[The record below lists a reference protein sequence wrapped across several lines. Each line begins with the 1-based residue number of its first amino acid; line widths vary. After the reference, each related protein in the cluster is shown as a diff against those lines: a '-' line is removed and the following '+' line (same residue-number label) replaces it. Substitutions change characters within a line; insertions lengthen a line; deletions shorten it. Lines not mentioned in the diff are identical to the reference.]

1 MKQPLKCQPVRAPGS
16 AGRTA
21 LAVAAFCLPPPA
33 HAEHAH
39 HEHHAHGEVEEV
51 LVIGHP
57 LSGEGFAQ
65 ISDVLDSEDLKRKAA
80 HNIGATIGNEP
91 GVHNA
96 SFGAAIGRPVIRGLG
111 GARVRIMEDRIDTL
125 DVSVTGADH
134 VVGVDAFIAEGIEI
148 TKGSGTLMYGSGA
161 IGGVVDVHTGRIPHG
176 LPERV
181 SGRLDVRA
189 SDNGDGRNGSF
200 RLDGGGGNFAWHVDG
215 FSREADDYDIPGFAE
230 SALLRRLEET
240 EEEHHDEDEH
250 GADEDDHAGDEDN
263 HEDEDGDDH
272 ADEEEIRDRLPGSG
286 LDFRGGSGGFSLIG
300 ERGFVG
306 VSVGLLDGEYGIP
319 GHDHDSQDHE
329 EEVHHDDDEDD
340 HVGEDV
346 HEDDHLDAAEG
357 LPFVD
362 IEQTRVDF
370 EAALS
375 DPLPGFES
383 LNLRVGVNDY
393 EHQEIEGSGAIGTA
407 LENDAWEAR
416 LELTHGLARGW
427 HGALGVQF
435 GDRSFTAV
443 GEEAFT
449 PPVDTRSLGVFWVG
463 DRDIGSLELEAG
475 VRLDRVEHE
484 PPSGTGAR
492 DFTGAS
498 ASVGLVA
505 PLNFTWEATL
515 LLDYSTRAPVG
526 EELYSAGSHLA
537 TQSFEV
543 GNPDLD
549 EERALNLSA
558 SLGGGTDRWS
568 VLASVFYTDFADFI
582 HLVATGEERGEVAV
596 RRFSQSDTTFAG
608 LELEATWT
616 FADFLAGELEIGA
629 FFDTVSAKLDVSGN
643 DQLHHMPPDRVG
655 FFVKFSA
662 ASLTANLDFVHAF
675 EQADTGDFELPS
687 DAYDDLRA
695 RVGWEIERGA
705 VTFELYL
712 QGRNLTDDE
721 QRKHTSIVKDLVPE
735 PGRTLEGGV
744 RLRF

>member
-1 MKQPLKCQPVRAPGS
+1 MKSQLSCQS
-16 AGRTA
+16 ARPTGA
-21 LAVAAFCLPPPA
+21 LALAAAAAIWPA
-33 HAEHAH
+33 SAVHAEQDHHA
-39 HEHHAHGEVEEV
+39 HHAHGEVEEV
-51 LVIGHP
+51 LVLGHA

-65 ISDVLDSEDLKRKAA
+65 ISDVLDGEDLKRKAA
-80 HNIGATIGNEP
+80 DNIGATIGNEP

-134 VVGVDAFIAEGIEI
+134 VVGVEPFIAEGIEI

-161 IGGVVDVHTGRIPHG
+161 IGGVVDVHTGRIPHA
-176 LPERV
+176 LSERV

-215 FSREADDYDIPGFAE
+215 FAREADDYDIPGFAE
-230 SALLRRLEET
+230 SALLRRLEEM
-240 EEEHHDEDEH
+240 EEHDDEH
-250 GADEDDHAGDEDN
+250 GADEDDHGDEAED
-263 HEDEDGDDH
+263 EDEDGDDH
-272 ADEEEIRDRLPGSG
+272 ADEEETRDRLPGSG
-286 LDFRGGSGGFSLIG
+286 LDFRGGSAGFSLIG

-306 VSVGLLDGEYGIP
+306 VSVGVLDGEYGIP
-319 GHDHDSQDHE
+319 GHDHE
-329 EEVHHDDDEDD
+329 EEAHHDDEDE
-340 HVGEDV
+340 HVGEDE
-346 HEDDHLDAAEG
+346 HADEDDDLDAAEG

-383 LNLRVGVNDY
+383 LNLRFGVNDY
-393 EHQEIEGSGAIGTA
+393 QHKEIEDSGTIGTA
-407 LENDAWEAR
+407 LENNAWEAR
-416 LELTHGLARGW
+416 VELTHGPARGW
-427 HGALGVQF
+427 EGALGVQF

-449 PPVDTRSLGVFWVG
+449 PPVDTRTLGVFWVG
-463 DRDIGSLELEAG
+463 ERDIGSLELEAG

-484 PPSGTGAR
+484 PPSGVGAR

-498 ASVGLVA
+498 ASAGLVA
-505 PLNFTWEATL
+505 PLNTTWEATF

-537 TQSFEV
+537 TLSFEL

-558 SLGGGTDRWS
+558 SLGGGTERWS
-568 VLASVFYTDFADFI
+568 VLASLYFMAFADFI
-582 HLVATGEERGEVAV
+582 NLVATGEEHDTLAV
-596 RRFSQSDTTFAG
+596 RRFSQADTTFTG
-608 LELEATWT
+608 LELEATLT
-616 FADFLAGELEIGA
+616 FDDFLTGELEVGA
-629 FFDTVSAKLDVSGN
+629 FFDTVSAELDVSGN
-643 DQLHHMPPDRVG
+643 DRLHQMPPDRVG
-655 FFVKFSA
+655 FLVKFTA
-662 ASLTANLDFVHAF
+662 ARLTANLDLVHAF
-675 EQADTGDFELPS
+675 EQDETGDFELPS

-695 RVGWEIERGA
+695 RVGWEIDRGDA
-705 VTFELYL
+705 TFELYL

-721 QRKHTSIVKDLVPE
+721 QRKHTSIVKDMVPE
-735 PGRTLEGGV
+735 PGRTIEGGV
-744 RLRF
+744 RIQF

>member
-1 MKQPLKCQPVRAPGS
+1 MSL
-16 AGRTA
+16 
-21 LAVAAFCLPPPA
+21 
-33 HAEHAH
+33 HAQDRDDHD
-39 HEHHAHGEVEEV
+39 HGHGHLEEV

-65 ISDVLDSEDLKRKAA
+65 ISDVLDGEDLKRKAA
-80 HNIGATIGNEP
+80 ENIGATIGNEP

-215 FSREADDYDIPGFAE
+215 FSREADNYDIPGFAE
-230 SALLRRLEET
+230 SALLRRLEEM
-240 EEEHHDEDEH
+240 EEERHDEGGH
-250 GADEDDHAGDEDN
+250 GADEDEHAGDE
-263 HEDEDGDDH
+263 DDH

-286 LDFRGGSGGFSLIG
+286 LDFSGGSAGFSLIG

-306 VSVGLLDGEYGIP
+306 VSVGVLDGEYGIP
-319 GHDHDSQDHE
+319 GHDHED
-329 EEVHHDDDEDD
+329 EVHHDDEDE
-340 HVGEDV
+340 
-346 HEDDHLDAAEG
+346 HEDEEDPLGEAEG

-383 LNLRVGVNDY
+383 LNLRFGVNDY
-393 EHQEIEGSGAIGTA
+393 EHQEIEASGTIGTA
-407 LENDAWEAR
+407 FENDAWEAR
-416 LELTHGLARGW
+416 LELIHGPARSW

-505 PLNFTWEATL
+505 PLNFSWEATL

-537 TQSFEV
+537 TQSFEL

-568 VLASVFYTDFADFI
+568 VLASVFYTHFADFI

-735 PGRTLEGGV
+735 PGRTVEGGV

>member
-1 MKQPLKCQPVRAPGS
+1 MSL
-16 AGRTA
+16 
-21 LAVAAFCLPPPA
+21 
-33 HAEHAH
+33 HAQDRDDHD
-39 HEHHAHGEVEEV
+39 HGHGHLEEV

-65 ISDVLDSEDLKRKAA
+65 ISDVLDGEDLKRKAA
-80 HNIGATIGNEP
+80 ENIGATIGNEP

-215 FSREADDYDIPGFAE
+215 FSREADNYDIPGFAE
-230 SALLRRLEET
+230 SALLRRLEEM
-240 EEEHHDEDEH
+240 EEERHDEGGH
-250 GADEDDHAGDEDN
+250 GADEDEHAGDE
-263 HEDEDGDDH
+263 DDH

-286 LDFRGGSGGFSLIG
+286 LDFSGGSAGFSLIG

-306 VSVGLLDGEYGIP
+306 VSVGVLDGEYGIP
-319 GHDHDSQDHE
+319 GHDHED
-329 EEVHHDDDEDD
+329 EVHHDDEDE
-340 HVGEDV
+340 HAGEDE
-346 HEDDHLDAAEG
+346 HEDEEDHLDEAEG

-383 LNLRVGVNDY
+383 LNLRFGVNDY
-393 EHQEIEGSGAIGTA
+393 EHQEIEGSGTIGTA
-407 LENDAWEAR
+407 FENDAWEAR
-416 LELTHGLARGW
+416 LELIHGPARSW

-537 TQSFEV
+537 TQSFEL

-558 SLGGGTDRWS
+558 SLGGGADRWS

-616 FADFLAGELEIGA
+616 VADFLAGELEIGV
-629 FFDTVSAKLDVSGN
+629 FFDTVSAELDVSGN

-705 VTFELYL
+705 ATFELYL
-712 QGRNLTDDE
+712 QGRNLTDEE
-721 QRKHTSIVKDLVPE
+721 QRKHTSIIKDLVPE
-735 PGRTLEGGV
+735 PGRTVEGGV
-744 RLRF
+744 RIRF

>member
-1 MKQPLKCQPVRAPGS
+1 M
-16 AGRTA
+16 A
-21 LAVAAFCLPPPA
+21 LAAAVAICLPPVVY
-33 HAEHAH
+33 AEHD
-39 HEHHAHGEVEEV
+39 HHAHGELEEV
-51 LVIGHP
+51 LVLGHP

-80 HNIGATIGNEP
+80 DNIGATIGNEP

-176 LPERV
+176 LPEHV

-189 SDNGDGRNGSF
+189 ADNGDGRNGSF

-230 SALLRRLEET
+230 SALLRRLE
-240 EEEHHDEDEH
+240 
-250 GADEDDHAGDEDN
+250 
-263 HEDEDGDDH
+263 DGDDH
-272 ADEEEIRDRLPGSG
+272 EDEIHGRLPGSG
-286 LDFRGGSGGFSLIG
+286 LDFRGGSAGFSLIG

-319 GHDHDSQDHE
+319 GHE
-329 EEVHHDDDEDD
+329 EDE
-340 HVGEDV
+340 
-346 HEDDHLDAAEG
+346 HEDDPLDEVDG
-357 LPFVD
+357 VPFVD

-375 DPLPGFES
+375 DPLPGLES
-383 LNLRVGVNDY
+383 LNLRFGVNDY
-393 EHQEIEGSGAIGTA
+393 EHQEIEGSGAVGTA
-407 LENDAWEAR
+407 FENDAWEAR
-416 LELTHGLARGW
+416 LELIHGVARGW

-449 PPVDTRSLGVFWVG
+449 PPVDTRTLGVFWVG

-515 LLDYSTRAPVG
+515 LLDYSSRAPVG

-537 TQSFEV
+537 TQSFDL

-558 SLGGGTDRWS
+558 SLGGGTERWS

-582 HLVATGEERGEVAV
+582 HLVATGEERGKVAV
-596 RRFSQSDTTFAG
+596 RRFSQADTTFAG
-608 LELEATWT
+608 LELEAALT

-629 FFDTVSAKLDVSGN
+629 FFDTVSAELDVSGN
-643 DQLHHMPPDRVG
+643 DRLHHMPPDRVG

-675 EQADTGDFELPS
+675 EQDDTGDFELPS

-705 VTFELYL
+705 ATFELYL

-735 PGRTLEGGV
+735 PGRTVEGGV

>member
-1 MKQPLKCQPVRAPGS
+1 MKSQLTCRSAGPTGALALAAAAVIWQPL
-16 AGRTA
+16 
-21 LAVAAFCLPPPA
+21 AV
-33 HAEHAH
+33 HAEHD
-39 HEHHAHGEVEEV
+39 HHAHGEVEEV

-80 HNIGATIGNEP
+80 DNIGATIGNEP

-230 SALLRRLEET
+230 SALLRRLEEM
-240 EEEHHDEDEH
+240 EEEHH
-250 GADEDDHAGDEDN
+250 
-263 HEDEDGDDH
+263 DEDGDDH

-319 GHDHDSQDHE
+319 GHE
-329 EEVHHDDDEDD
+329 EDE
-340 HVGEDV
+340 
-346 HEDDHLDAAEG
+346 HEDDPLDEAEG

-383 LNLRVGVNDY
+383 LNLRFGVNDY
-393 EHQEIEGSGAIGTA
+393 EHQEIEGSGTIGTA
-407 LENDAWEAR
+407 FENDAWEAR
-416 LELTHGLARGW
+416 LELIHGAARSW

-449 PPVDTRSLGVFWVG
+449 PPVDTRTLGVFWVG

-484 PPSGTGAR
+484 PRSGTGAR

-515 LLDYSTRAPVG
+515 LLDYSSRAPVG

-537 TQSFEV
+537 TQSFEL

-568 VLASVFYTDFADFI
+568 MLASVFYTDFADFI

-596 RRFSQSDTTFAG
+596 RRFSQADTTFAG

-629 FFDTVSAKLDVSGN
+629 FFDTVSAELDVSGN

-735 PGRTLEGGV
+735 PGRTVEGGV